1 MNLNICPL
9 GSTVIRFKPICL
21 IAIKA
26 IVFDV
31 VFRNILLHHA
41 TEKKNKSCLMFVE
54 VVNMQDRL
62 PTILQHCT
70 LACIE
75 A

>member
-9 GSTVIRFKPICL
+9 GSTVIRFKPIFL

-41 TEKKNKSCLMFVE
+41 TEKKTNLV
-54 VVNMQDRL
+54 
-62 PTILQHCT
+62 
-70 LACIE
+70 
-75 A
+75 